1 MVYDFDGVMT
11 DNKVFVNQNGEETVQ
26 VNRGDGLGIAEIKK
40 LGIEQIII
48 STEKNPVVEQRAK
61 KLKIKCFHGI
71 DNKLNCLKEYAESR
85 QINFENICFVGN
97 DINDFEVMSSVGLK
111 LCPAD
116 AQREIL
122 EIADIVLKSKGG
134 DGVIREIFSTIK
146 YNE

>member
-1 MVYDFDGVMT
+1 MT
-11 DNKVFVNQNGEETVQ
+11 FKN
-26 VNRGDGLGIAEIKK
+26 IK
-40 LGIEQIII
+40 
-48 STEKNPVVEQRAK
+48 
-61 KLKIKCFHGI
+61 
-71 DNKLNCLKEYAESR
+71 
-85 QINFENICFVGN
+85 INFENICFVGN

>member
-1 MVYDFDGVMT
+1 MT